1 MTPGASYLCRY
12 FSLAEIKAATKNF
25 NDTFIIGAGGF
36 GNVYKGCIDGG
47 ATPVAIKR
55 LKAESSQGA
64 QEFKTEIEMLSQLR
78 HRHLVSLI
86 GYCADKGEM
95 ILVYDYMAR
104 GTLRDHLYHTNNP
117 PLSWEN
123 RLQVCIGAAQG
134 LQYLHGGAKGTI
146 IHRDVKSTNIL
157 LDDKW
162 VAKVSD
168 FGLSKGTTTFLCEVL
183 CARPAVIHTNET
195 ELYQVNLAEWAK
207 CCYQNG
213 ELDQIID
220 PSLRGKVAVE
230 CLNIFTEVAISCIH
244 DDGTERPSMNE
255 VVRRL
260 EIALE
265 LHPRTKENNNC
276 TERIGEIETS
286 DSEQNC
292 APNDSIQYIS
302 GTIFSEINS
311 PRGR

>member
-162 VAKVSD
+162 VAK
-168 FGLSKGTTTFLCEVL
+168 
-183 CARPAVIHTNET
+183 
-195 ELYQVNLAEWAK
+195 
-207 CCYQNG
+207 NG